1 MIQFR
6 YLALLLGLLAAPAT
20 AAWAQVQG
28 SYKPYSIV
36 IKGGHVI
43 DPKNGINAVM
53 DVAIAP
59 ARDMR
64 PLAWGEALSPDQEG
78 KIARVAENIDPGLA
92 VQVVDATGLYVVPG
106 LVDIH
111 SHNFWGHDGERQMNG
126 PRGLPPDGFTFRS
139 GVTTVVDVGGSGWR
153 TFPLFKKQTIE
164 RSQTRVL
171 AMLNIV
177 GEGMRGSKYEQNIDD
192 MNPDSTAKVAQ
203 EHEDV
208 IVGIKLAHFSGHD
221 WTPTDRALAAGR
233 LADIPIMVDF
243 GSAEPYLPLETLFLE
258 KLRPGDIYT
267 HCFGGNSSTSPN
279 GRESIVDVTTNKVKP
294 YVWEA
299 QKRGVVFDV
308 GFGGASFLFAQGI
321 PAIESGFFPN
331 SISTDIH
338 VESMNNAMKDMPN
351 IMSLF
356 MAMGMPL
363 EAVIAASTWN
373 PAQEINRPDLGNLS
387 IGSVADI
394 ALFRLVEGD
403 FGFWARDG
411 KIAGEQRLF
420 TEMTLRGGHIVYNLN
435 GRVDPINAKYISN

>member
-1 MIQFR
+1 MVR
-6 YLALLLGLLAAPAT
+6 YLAILLSVLAGAT
-20 AAWAQVQG
+20 SAVRAQV
-28 SYKPYSIV
+28 SASAKPYQIV

-53 DVAIAP
+53 DIAIAP
-59 ARDMR
+59 ALDMQ
-64 PLAWGEALSPDQEG
+64 PLAWGQALSPDQEG
-78 KIARVAENIDPGLA
+78 RIAMIAENIDPGLA
-92 VQVVDATGLYVVPG
+92 VQVVDAKGLYVVPG

-139 GVTTVVDVGGSGWR
+139 GVTTVVDAGGSGWR
-153 TFPLFKKQTIE
+153 TFPLFREQTIE

-177 GEGMRGSKYEQNIDD
+177 GEGMRGSRYEQNITD
-192 MNPDSTAKVAQ
+192 MDPDSTAKVART
-203 EHEDV
+203 HDDL

-243 GSAEPYLPLETLFLE
+243 GSAKPYLPLETLFLE
-258 KLRPGDIYT
+258 KFRPGDIYT
-267 HCFGGNSSTSPN
+267 HCFGGNSSTSPD
-279 GRESIVDVTTNKVKP
+279 GRESIVDVTTNKVKL
-294 YVWEA
+294 YVLEA

-308 GFGGASFLFAQGI
+308 GFGGASFLFAQGT
-321 PAIESGFFPN
+321 PAIAGGFYPN

-363 EAVIAASTWN
+363 EAVIAASTWH
-373 PAQEINRPDLGNLS
+373 PAQEINRSELGNLS
-387 IGSVADI
+387 VGAVADI

-411 KIAGEQRLF
+411 KIAGRQRLF

>member
-1 MIQFR
+1 MNRRHVFIGFFALFWGMISAF
-6 YLALLLGLLAAPAT
+6 
-20 AAWAQVQG
+20 AQQ
-28 SYKPYSIV
+28 SSETRPYSII

-43 DPKNGINAVM
+43 DPKNEINEVM
-53 DVAIAP
+53 DIAIAP
-59 ARDMR
+59 SAVMQ
-64 PLAWGEALSPDQEG
+64 PPAWGESLSSDQEWR
-78 KIARVAENIDPGLA
+78 IARVAKDIDPGLA
-92 VQVVDATGLYVVPG
+92 VQVVDATGRYVVPG

-153 TFPLFKKQTIE
+153 TFPLFKQQTID

-192 MNPDSTAKVAQ
+192 MDPDLTAKVAL
-203 EHEDV
+203 EYPDYV
-208 IVGIKLAHFSGHD
+208 VGVKLAHFNGHD
-221 WTPTDRALAAGR
+221 WTPTDRALQAGK
-233 LADIPIMVDF
+233 LANIPIMVDF

-258 KLRPGDIYT
+258 KFRPGDIYT

-279 GRESIVDVTTNKVKP
+279 GRESIVDVTTNQVKP

-299 QKRGVVFDV
+299 QKKGVVFDV
-308 GFGGASFLFAQGI
+308 GFGAASFLFAQGI
-321 PAIESGFFPN
+321 PAIKSGFYPN

-338 VESMNNAMKDMPN
+338 IESMNSAMKDMPN

-356 MAMGMPL
+356 MAMGMPF
-363 EAVIAASTWN
+363 EDVITASTWN
-373 PAQEINRPDLGNLS
+373 PAKEIQREDLGNLDV
-387 IGSVADI
+387 GAVADI
-394 ALFRLVEGD
+394 AIFDLVDGH

-411 KIAGEQRLF
+411 KIEGNARLQ
-420 TEMTLRGGHIVYNLN
+420 TEMTIRGGHVVYNLN
-435 GRVDPINAKYISN
+435 GRIDPVNRPKP